1 MLSDTKVA
9 NRNGRGFGW
18 EIAHA
23 ADSRRPPI
31 SLYAI
36 LSPYSTYACTR
47 TRRKFRICSSSAC
60 TSCSHEA
67 PTLVIHLAG
76 GRRLVRRAAG
86 GGQQRRHGA
95 ARLHASRFHLALQPH
110 EDTVRH
116 AQRLDDAGALA
127 ARCLR
132 PKTPALRACS
142 QTHRPPSNSSPSRCE
157 AFSEKRMAPQ
167 TAKVIHPAS
176 HPSATAMACL
186 CMPTVATTRPSLRA
200 RTSRITRTV
209 APFTRVVPPVGARKS
224 QVNAAPPLPSAWTAR
239 AYTPHISPQ
248 CDAPRCTLAFHLRF
262 FQVRHV
268 RNRLGSTYG
277 LTRAQ

>member
-1 MLSDTKVA
+1 VLSDTKVA

-47 TRRKFRICSSSAC
+47 TRRKFGICSSSAC

-142 QTHRPPSNSSPSRCE
+142 QTHRPPSTPRLPGVRRSLKSGWLLNLQRSSIPLHTPQLPRWPVSACPPWPQRARRFARARVASRAPSLPSHASSPR
-157 AFSEKRMAPQ
+157 
-167 TAKVIHPAS
+167 
-176 HPSATAMACL
+176 
-186 CMPTVATTRPSLRA
+186 
-200 RTSRITRTV
+200 
-209 APFTRVVPPVGARKS
+209 
-224 QVNAAPPLPSAWTAR
+224 WAR
-239 AYTPHISPQ
+239 AK
-248 CDAPRCTLAFHLRF
+248 AR
-262 FQVRHV
+262 
-268 RNRLGSTYG
+268 
-277 LTRAQ
+277 

>member
-1 MLSDTKVA
+1 MGDRSRGRFATPADFPLRDIKPVLDICMYTHEAKVWDLFLIRVHLLLSRGPHARDPF
-9 NRNGRGFGW
+9 GRGAALGSPRCGW
-18 EIAHA
+18 RA
-23 ADSRRPPI
+23 AAPAWSGATPRQPVPPGATAARGHSASR
-31 SLYAI
+31 S
-36 LSPYSTYACTR
+36 
-47 TRRKFRICSSSAC
+47 
-60 TSCSHEA
+60 EA
-67 PTLVIHLAG
+67 
-76 GRRLVRRAAG
+76 GRRRCIG
-86 GGQQRRHGA
+86 GEVFATQN
-95 ARLHASRFHLALQPH
+95 
-110 EDTVRH
+110 
-116 AQRLDDAGALA
+116 
-127 ARCLR
+127 
-132 PKTPALRACS
+132 ACS
-142 QTHRPPSNSSPSRCE
+142 QSLQPDTQAAFNSSPSRCE

-167 TAKVIHPAS
+167 PAKVIHPAS